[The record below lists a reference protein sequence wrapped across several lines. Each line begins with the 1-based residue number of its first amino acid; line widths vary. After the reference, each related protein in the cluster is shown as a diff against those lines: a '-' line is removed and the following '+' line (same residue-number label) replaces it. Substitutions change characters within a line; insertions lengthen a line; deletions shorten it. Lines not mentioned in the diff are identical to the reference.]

1 VTDLADQPPPRSRET
16 VEHWVRPVSA
26 RAWRR
31 AQEVAGVVLIVG
43 IVAAFVLADPV
54 EALAVAVSIAAAIC
68 AIVVGS
74 RRIGLLRK
82 LVAQEAAYR
91 ARVVAVARDH
101 GTDEIRIE
109 WSERERGYFEMRD
122 SKLAVGDEITVL
134 PSQGFYL
141 YAVVA
146 GQLVQGERA

>member
-1 VTDLADQPPPRSRET
+1 M
-16 VEHWVRPVSA
+16 RPVSA

-31 AQEVAGVVLIVG
+31 AQEVAGVVLVVG
-43 IVAAFVLADPV
+43 IAAAFVLADPV
-54 EALAVAVSIAAAIC
+54 ETLGAAVAIAAVIC

-74 RRIGLLRK
+74 RRIGSLRK

-91 ARVVAVARDH
+91 ARVVAVRRDH

-109 WSERERGYFEMRD
+109 WSESERGYLEMRD
-122 SKLAVGDEITVL
+122 SKLAVGDEVTVL
-134 PSQGFYL
+134 PSQGFWL